1 MKITDVKVQS
11 FRQPVPESWIV
22 HFGQTVDI
30 TLVTITTDE
39 GIEGYSTGRAVG
51 GAWGTV
57 LAHEIVSVAKRLVV
71 SEDPLDREKIWQK
84 MWALGTRNRLS
95 IFAMSCID
103 VALWD
108 IAGKAANLPVYK
120 LIGACRD
127 KVPAYASSGVHHS
140 VEDYVEEALRCKERG
155 YKAYKLHPPG
165 DPEKDVEACRV
176 VRKAVG
182 DEMAL
187 MLDPT
192 GAYDHREAMWVGRRL
207 EELNFYWYEEP
218 IGDFD
223 VQGYSELCRALD
235 IPVLAGEVT
244 PGSLHGAGELI
255 IRGATDILRG
265 DVYWKGGIT
274 GVMKMAHLAEAFG
287 MKLELHHA
295 ASPIMNW
302 ANLHTLGAFKN
313 GDYLE
318 ILVPEDN
325 LDFGLHQYAR
335 IDGEGFVH
343 LPQKPGLGVEIDWEF
358 IRSRTV
364 YQS

>member
-1 MKITDVKVQS
+1 MKITDVKVQC
-11 FRQPVPESWIV
+11 FRQSVPESWKV

-30 TLVTITTDE
+30 SLVTLTTDE
-39 GIEGYSTGRAVG
+39 RIEGYSMGRAVG

-57 LAHEIVSVAKRLVV
+57 LAHELISVAKRLVMD
-71 SEDPLDREKIWQK
+71 EDPLDREKIWQK
-84 MWALGTRNRLS
+84 LWKFVSRNRLT

-108 IAGKAANLPVYK
+108 IAGKIANLPVYK
-120 LIGACRD
+120 LIGGLRD

-140 VEDYVEEALRCKERG
+140 AEEYVEEALRCKERG
-155 YKAYKLHPPG
+155 YRAYKLHPPG
-165 DPEKDVEACRV
+165 NPEKDLEACRA
-176 VRKAVG
+176 VRKALG
-182 DEMAL
+182 DEMVL

-192 GAYDHREAMWVGRRL
+192 GSYDHREAMWVGRRL

-218 IGDFD
+218 IGDFE
-223 VQGYSELCRALD
+223 VNGYAELCRALD

-244 PGSLHGAGELI
+244 PGSVQNTAELI
-255 IRGATDILRG
+255 LRGATDILRG

-287 MKLELHHA
+287 LKLELHHA

-302 ANLHTLGAFKN
+302 ANLHALGAFKN

-325 LDFGLHQYAR
+325 LDFGLKQYAR
-335 IDGEGFVH
+335 IDPEGFVR
-343 LPQKPGLGVEIDWEF
+343 LPPSPGLGVEMDWEF
-358 IRSRTV
+358 VRRQTI

>member
-1 MKITDVKVQS
+1 M
-11 FRQPVPESWIV
+11 
-22 HFGQTVDI
+22 
-30 TLVTITTDE
+30 
-39 GIEGYSTGRAVG
+39 
-51 GAWGTV
+51 
-57 LAHEIVSVAKRLVV
+57 VSVAKRLVDG
-71 SEDPLDREKIWQK
+71 EDPLEREKIWQK
-84 MWALGTRNRLS
+84 MWKLGTRNRLS

-165 DPEKDVEACRV
+165 DPKKDVEARRS

-223 VQGYSELCRALD
+223 IQGYAELCRALD

-244 PGSLHGAGELI
+244 PGSLYGAADLI
-255 IRGATDILRG
+255 TREATDILRG

-274 GVMKMAHLAEAFG
+274 GVMKMAHLAEAHG

-343 LPQKPGLGVEIDWEF
+343 LLQKPGLGTEMDWEF